1 LIEIGEDPE
10 DPGGYFIVNGSERVI
25 VTQED
30 LAVNKVLIDEG
41 KAGSNSTH
49 TAKIISSAAGYRV
62 PVTVERL
69 KDGTFHVSFP
79 SVPGRIPFAI
89 MVRALGIT
97 TDRDIVYSVSLDQEI
112 QNELLPSLEQASS
125 ISTTEDALDFIG
137 NRVAIGQ
144 KRENRIQKAEQIL
157 DKYFLPHLGTSPA
170 DRRRKALYLS
180 SAVCKI
186 IELYLGRRSPD
197 DKDHY
202 ANKRLKLAGDLF
214 ASLFRMA
221 FKAFVKDLTY
231 QLEKSKQRGR
241 RLSLSSSHRQLG
253 GRENRS

>member
-1 LIEIGEDPE
+1 
-10 DPGGYFIVNGSERVI
+10 
-25 VTQED
+25 
-30 LAVNKVLIDEG
+30 
-41 KAGSNSTH
+41 
-49 TAKIISSAAGYRV
+49 
-62 PVTVERL
+62 
-69 KDGTFHVSFP
+69 
-79 SVPGRIPFAI
+79 
-89 MVRALGIT
+89 
-97 TDRDIVYSVSLDQEI
+97 
-112 QNELLPSLEQASS
+112 
-125 ISTTEDALDFIG
+125 LDFIG

-241 RLSLSSSHRQLG
+241 RLSLSSLVRPDIITDRIRHALATGNWVG
-253 GRENRS
+253 GRTGVSQLLDRTNILSTLSHLRRVVSSLSRGQPHFEARDLHGTQWGECVHSKLQRVRIAV